1 MTIVDIII
9 SVTRE
14 ADNGQSAQEGHQLIL
29 DDDEQFIGL
38 GFVYTS
44 DSNGTITLP
53 SQ

>member
-1 MTIVDIII
+1 MTVVEVLV

-29 DDDEQFIGL
+29 DADEQFVGL
-38 GFVYTS
+38 GLVYTS

>member
-1 MTIVDIII
+1 MTVVDIII

-14 ADNGQSAQEGHQLIL
+14 ADNGQSDHEGHQLIL

-38 GFVYTS
+38 GLVYTS